1 VKNLRRQRVV
11 LILVAAVGLVA
22 ALIAV
27 YLLFFAGSDYVE
39 GRPSFVYFR
48 LPT

>member
-1 VKNLRRQRVV
+1 MPRQRLT
-11 LILVAAVGLVA
+11 LILLAAVGLVA
-22 ALIAV
+22 AAIAV
-27 YLLFFAGSDYVE
+27 YFLFFAGSDYVE

>member
-1 VKNLRRQRVV
+1 M
-11 LILVAAVGLVA
+11 A
-22 ALIAV
+22 ALAGLLVLFIAI
-27 YLLFFAGSDYVE
+27 YALFFNDPGFVE